1 MLLFLTRKIFAV
13 SPKPLPVCKAFAF
26 TRRLWY
32 NLRQYHII
40 LSADTASEV
49 RQMPSQKRR

>member
-26 TRRLWY
+26 Y
-32 NLRQYHII
+32 P
-40 LSADTASEV
+40 AV
-49 RQMPSQKRR
+49 

>member
-26 TRRLWY
+26 TRRVWY
-32 NLRQYHII
+32 NLRKKP
-40 LSADTASEV
+40 EG
-49 RQMPSQKRR
+49 RRAI

>member
-26 TRRLWY
+26 CPAVWY
-32 NLRQYHII
+32 NLRKKP
-40 LSADTASEV
+40 EG
-49 RQMPSQKRR
+49 RRAM